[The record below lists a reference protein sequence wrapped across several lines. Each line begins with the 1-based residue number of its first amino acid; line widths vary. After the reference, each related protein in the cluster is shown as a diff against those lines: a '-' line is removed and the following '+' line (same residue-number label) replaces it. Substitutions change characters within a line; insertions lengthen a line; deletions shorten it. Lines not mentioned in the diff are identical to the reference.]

1 MRLLIIRLSSI
12 GDIVFTTAAIRC
24 AKEQISG
31 VEIHF
36 LTKKSLKAVTEANPY
51 IDHFIIM
58 IKFSCNDCRTKGS
71 WV

>member
-24 AKEQISG
+24 AKEQIPG

-51 IDHFIIM
+51 KTQYKKTLPSSRI
-58 IKFSCNDCRTKGS
+58 G
-71 WV
+71 